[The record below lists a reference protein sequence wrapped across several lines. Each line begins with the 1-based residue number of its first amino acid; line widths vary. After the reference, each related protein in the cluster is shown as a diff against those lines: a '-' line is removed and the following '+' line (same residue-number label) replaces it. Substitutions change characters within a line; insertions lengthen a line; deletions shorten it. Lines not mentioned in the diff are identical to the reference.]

1 MATLSVDV
9 LGIDMFM
16 DLIKLFK
23 AMTDDERIDEAVRKE
38 YLDKVHEQIQKAE
51 KEEVTNGLDRS

>member
-9 LGIDMFM
+9 LGLDMFM

-51 KEEVTNGLDRS
+51 KEEL